1 MRSVARP
8 AAAFLALVGTVVL
21 AWVAATLV
29 WGEPFTAVAAAR
41 AQAGLRAELAA
52 TGRID
57 PSLPLKK
64 RASTFRRGL
73 RQGDAFGRIVIP
85 KLHLRSVVVQGTS
98 RHDLTRGPGHYR
110 ITSMPGLGG
119 TVAIAGHRTTYL
131 RPFRHIDRL
140 RAGDRV
146 YLQMPYGT
154 FRYVV
159 YARRIVDDRD
169 WSIIRRRGWEKLV
182 LSACHPLY
190 SASHRIVVFARL
202 EAAPRLR

>member
-8 AAAFLALVGTVVL
+8 AAACLALVGTVVL

-52 TGRID
+52 TGRVD

-64 RASTFRRGL
+64 RATTFRRGL

-98 RHDLTRGPGHYR
+98 RRDLTRGPGHYR

-131 RPFRHIDRL
+131 RPFRHVDRL

-146 YLQMPYGT
+146 YLEMPYGT

-159 YARRIVDDRD
+159 YASRIVEDRD
-169 WSIIRRRGWEKLV
+169 WSIIRRRAWEKLV

-202 EAAPRLR
+202 EGAAA